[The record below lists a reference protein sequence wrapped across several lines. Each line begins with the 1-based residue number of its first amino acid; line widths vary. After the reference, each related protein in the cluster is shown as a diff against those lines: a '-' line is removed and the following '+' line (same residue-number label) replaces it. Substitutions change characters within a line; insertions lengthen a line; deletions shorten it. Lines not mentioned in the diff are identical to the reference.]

1 MNSKS
6 NLTEGNITKVLI
18 SFTVPFLLACFM
30 QMFYGLVDLYVVG
43 LFCEKQVTAAVSIG
57 SQMMH
62 MLTVIIVGFAMGMT
76 VSIGRGYGKKDWEDV
91 KRTIGAGAIF
101 FFGLALVATIVLL
114 LCTEPITNLLLT
126 PKEAKKDTI
135 IYLTICFG
143 GIPFVVLYNVIS
155 SIFRGM
161 GDSRC
166 PMYFVGVACV
176 VNVILDFV
184 FIGFFHMGAAGAA
197 FGTIIG
203 QGISSVVGVIVFRSY
218 KKEFAIQRKDIRLC
232 RQSLK
237 KILNI
242 GTPIAM
248 QDGLIQVAFMVITVI
263 ANSRGLVDSTGVGI
277 VEKIISFLFLV
288 PSALLSS
295 ISAIT
300 AQNMGAGKANRA
312 RAALYR
318 GLVFAIIYGGC
329 VALYCQFFPGTFV
342 GRFTKDSQVLLA
354 GCAYLQS
361 YSFDVLFAGI
371 HFCFSGYFC
380 GDEKS
385 IISFIHNLVAIV
397 CIRIPGAYLAG
408 KWFPHSLYPMGWA
421 VALGSVLSA
430 LICLGFYLYY
440 GKREEIK
447 R

>member
-1 MNSKS
+1 MRDKRS
-6 NLTEGNITKVLI
+6 LTEGNVTKVLI

-62 MLTVIIVGFAMGMT
+62 MLTVIIVGFAMGLT
-76 VSIGRGYGKKDWEDV
+76 VSIGRGYGRKDWDEV
-91 KRTIGAGAIF
+91 KKTIGAGAVF
-101 FFGLALVATIVLL
+101 FFFLAVISTFGLLA
-114 LCTEPITNLLLT
+114 CTEPVTSLLLT
-126 PKEAKKDTI
+126 PMEAKKDTI
-135 IYLTICFG
+135 IYLSICFA

-161 GDSRC
+161 GDSKC
-166 PMYFVGVACV
+166 PMYFVGVACI

-184 FIGFFHMGAAGAA
+184 FIGKFHMGAAGAA

-203 QGISSVVGVIVFRSY
+203 QGISSVVGVFVFKVY
-218 KKEFAIQRKDIRLC
+218 KKEYAIRWKDIRLHTPVL
-232 RQSLK
+232 R
-237 KILNI
+237 KILKI
-242 GTPIAM
+242 GAPIAV

-300 AQNMGAGKANRA
+300 AQNMGAGKGQRA
-312 RAALYR
+312 RETLYR

-329 VALYCQFFPGTFV
+329 IALYCQFFPETFV
-342 GRFTKDSQVLLA
+342 GRFTRDSQVLLA
-354 GCAYLQS
+354 GCVYLQS

-385 IISFIHNLVAIV
+385 IISFIHNFVAIV

-408 KWFPHSLYPMGWA
+408 KWFPDSLYPMGWA
-421 VALGSVLSA
+421 VAGGSVLSA
-430 LICLGFYLYY
+430 VICIGFFVYY
-440 GKREEIK
+440 RKGGKLK
-447 R
+447 